1 MSLKK
6 RLDRIRE
13 GFEKQ
18 APAAVLS
25 IMHRANDDLRSSG
38 MLDRVVGEGRLAPEF
53 ALADSRGESVHLS
66 DLLRRGPAV
75 LSFFRGD
82 W

>member
-1 MSLKK
+1 MSLQK

-18 APAAVLS
+18 APAAALS
-25 IMHRANDDLRSSG
+25 IMHRATDDLRTSG
-38 MLDRVVGEGRLAPEF
+38 ILDSVVSEGRQAPAF
-53 ALADSRGESVHLS
+53 ALVDSNGGSAQLS
-66 DLLRRGPAV
+66 TLLERGPVV

>member
-1 MSLKK
+1 MSLQQ

-13 GFEKQ
+13 GFESQ
-18 APAAVLS
+18 APAEALA
-25 IMHRANDDLRSSG
+25 IMHRATDELRSSG
-38 MLDRVVGEGRLAPEF
+38 MLDGVVGEGLQAPDF
-53 ALADSRGESVHLS
+53 TLS
-66 DLLRRGPAV
+66 DSTGEQVRLHSLLERGPVV

>member
-1 MSLKK
+1 MSLQQ

-18 APAAVLS
+18 APPAALS
-25 IMHRANDDLRSSG
+25 IMHRATDDLRTSG
-38 MLDRVVGEGRLAPEF
+38 IIDGEVGGGRKAPDF
-53 ALADSRGESVHLS
+53 TLSDSRGESVQ
-66 DLLRRGPAV
+66 LLALQERGPVV